1 MEVATSSLRSKLS
14 ASFRAWWETASR
26 PLRIFTVG
34 GSTVGVS
41 VLLIQVSGPD
51 RLIFGLM
58 AAGGILLTAAFL
70 LDLYHAALRAWEW
83 PLGKIVGTLGATM
96 VVAVSMALASVTVKE
111 ATGIDMG
118 EIVRANSIQAK
129 TDRNINIMTQGE
141 QPENSQK
148 EGGDKAMERVEGG
161 YLIHEKNLN
170 GEEVTHF
177 RPDVTEEEKA
187 IMKDKKAKD

>member
-1 MEVATSSLRSKLS
+1 MEVATSSVRSRLS
-14 ASFRAWWETASR
+14 ASLRAWWETASR

-41 VLLIQVSGPD
+41 ALLIQVSGPD

-58 AAGGILLTAAFL
+58 AAGGIMLTAAFL

-111 ATGIDMG
+111 ATGID
-118 EIVRANSIQAK
+118 
-129 TDRNINIMTQGE
+129 
-141 QPENSQK
+141 PEHLSY
-148 EGGDKAMERVEGG
+148 A
-161 YLIHEKNLN
+161 
-170 GEEVTHF
+170 VTW
-177 RPDVTEEEKA
+177 
-187 IMKDKKAKD
+187 

>member
-70 LDLYHAALRAWEW
+70 LDLYHAALVIEVDGNSHATDEGIEHDRVRHAYLKS
-83 PLGKIVGTLGATM
+83 LGLM
-96 VVAVSMALASVTVKE
+96 VVRFWNTEVS
-111 ATGIDMG
+111 
-118 EIVRANSIQAK
+118 
-129 TDRNINIMTQGE
+129 
-141 QPENSQK
+141 ENSDGILEYVCELCAKRQ
-148 EGGDKAMERVEGG
+148 GMRRR
-161 YLIHEKNLN
+161 LLPR
-170 GEEVTHF
+170 GETHA
-177 RPDVTEEEKA
+177 DG
-187 IMKDKKAKD
+187 